1 MAMNQ
6 KQTTYPIKDRWSY
19 LWLGIGT
26 LLGFFWVIP
35 IVNWLTPIFMLRF
48 MRTQKVWRGLLL
60 VWLSGLLT
68 IGLTFRE
75 ELPLPLPVYIVTIV
89 IISLTAGILPYLADR
104 LLAPRLGGFLATLT
118 YPLAVTIMDYI
129 GAMTNAQ
136 GSIGGQ
142 AYGQTGDLMF
152 MQLASITGMWGIV
165 FLVNWFGALVN
176 WAWER
181 SFEWKEIRRGVA
193 LFAGIMLAVMLYGGA
208 RLAFAK
214 QPTQTVRMHGIT
226 EVDMRQELERIHQ
239 TQQIGWEEY
248 RQLTAELR
256 EPYLDATL
264 REAQKGA
271 ELVHWPEMAVFV
283 PEEDELEFF
292 QRAAQIAQQEGTYL
306 AMGLVTV
313 YNDDRRSVNKLV
325 ILDPNGENVL
335 EHHKYGGAWEE
346 GFQPGDGV
354 YKTVETPFGTL
365 SGIVCNDTDHQEVVT
380 QAGRNGTDIL
390 LSPTLEYRGIDPMHA
405 YMAAYR
411 AIENGVTI
419 VRQADNGL
427 SVVIDPYG
435 RVVASMDHFTSGERV
450 FVAQVPVGSVTTL
463 YAYTPDLFAWLAIL
477 GFVTVTIVAI
487 VQGRRAR
494 LAAASLKE
502 SQPEHQPVS

>member
-1 MAMNQ
+1 
-6 KQTTYPIKDRWSY
+6 
-19 LWLGIGT
+19 
-26 LLGFFWVIP
+26 
-35 IVNWLTPIFMLRF
+35 
-48 MRTQKVWRGLLL
+48 
-60 VWLSGLLT
+60 
-68 IGLTFRE
+68 
-75 ELPLPLPVYIVTIV
+75 
-89 IISLTAGILPYLADR
+89 
-104 LLAPRLGGFLATLT
+104 
-118 YPLAVTIMDYI
+118 
-129 GAMTNAQ
+129 
-136 GSIGGQ
+136 
-142 AYGQTGDLMF
+142 
-152 MQLASITGMWGIV
+152 
-165 FLVNWFGALVN
+165 
-176 WAWER
+176 
-181 SFEWKEIRRGVA
+181 
-193 LFAGIMLAVMLYGGA
+193 
-208 RLAFAK
+208 
-214 QPTQTVRMHGIT
+214 
-226 EVDMRQELERIHQ
+226 
-239 TQQIGWEEY
+239 
-248 RQLTAELR
+248 
-256 EPYLDATL
+256 
-264 REAQKGA
+264 
-271 ELVHWPEMAVFV
+271 VHWPEMAVFV
-283 PEEDELEFF
+283 PEEDEPEFF
-292 QRAAQIAQQEGTYL
+292 QRAAQIAQQEGAYL

-463 YAYTPDLFAWLAIL
+463 YAYTPDVFAWLAIL

-502 SQPEHQPVS
+502 SQPEHQPAS